1 MSCLHYLQKKSL
13 YFFPSYFFFFIFFE
27 LFLIF
32 LYKQKTDTAEK
43 NTQLDNKRG
52 YKKNY
57 QGDLYHYQLLRG
69 RFNSG
74 NMPGKTV
81 SRIGGSS

>member
-13 YFFPSYFFFFIFFE
+13 SFFPSSFFFFFFE

-52 YKKNY
+52 YKKK
-57 QGDLYHYQLLRG
+57 LPRRSLPL
-69 RFNSG
+69 STIK
-74 NMPGKTV
+74 GKV
-81 SRIGGSS
+81 